1 MNSSNTD
8 IEMALGRAGKSM
20 AYILDNLSPW
30 AWSPESLLGKVL
42 VLHRLVLHG
51 RTHKEANM
59 AGRCG
64 EWICHKMNR
73 YEFEDL
79 DIHDASQLSQNL

>member
-64 EWICHKMNR
+64 E
-73 YEFEDL
+73 
-79 DIHDASQLSQNL
+79 